1 MSPEAPDLTDVEFRL
16 RNARAGVALSVF
28 CGLYLAAYCLATWA
42 QPHRGTILAV
52 AIGAIGGSLAMLA
65 VPLRG
70 ILRRPRPREAMFLA
84 WSGVLV
90 ALITVVTACDGGVSS
105 PLAAFF
111 FLPPVFAALSYPLL
125 STVVVVVA
133 DIAAYAGTAAVLGG
147 VSSSRE
153 LVIALSLTAAAILNP
168 QLLCPRQR
176 VEIYIAACKNDAG
189 AFSDKVDLIL
199 NDRRVGN
206 GR

>member
-70 ILRRPRPREAMFLA
+70 ILP
-84 WSGVLV
+84 
-90 ALITVVTACDGGVSS
+90 
-105 PLAAFF
+105 
-111 FLPPVFAALSYPLL
+111 SY
-125 STVVVVVA
+125 
-133 DIAAYAGTAAVLGG
+133 
-147 VSSSRE
+147 
-153 LVIALSLTAAAILNP
+153 AAAP
-168 QLLCPRQR
+168 GASSTRCASSTCAQR
-176 VEIYIAACKNDAG
+176 
-189 AFSDKVDLIL
+189 
-199 NDRRVGN
+199 
-206 GR
+206 